1 MGNNV
6 KGKKDAGILEVSP
19 QQGLPCWREV
29 IEPHPDVAGG
39 LYKNAE
45 FAANL
50 AQVAR
55 GEGEPEYS
63 DPVQFFARTF
73 ITEGMAGLLTQ
84 ALLRVCGKGGGEP
97 VIQLKTAFGGGKTH
111 SMLALYHIMR
121 GKISADRIPNVG
133 PVLESAGV
141 SALPRANVAVL
152 VGTALDPTKG
162 KRPGDMPGIMVNT
175 LWGEM
180 AAQLAQSCGKPELY
194 EIVKG
199 ADKKGVTP
207 GSDALTD
214 LFDAAAPCMVLMDEL
229 VPYAK
234 KIYGTSG
241 LPAGTFDNFIT
252 FIQEVTEAAGNSKNS
267 LVVASIPESDIEIG
281 GEAGKIA
288 LATIEHTFGR
298 METIWKPVKASEGFE
313 VVRRRLFLDC
323 KNPIGRDNVCAAF
336 SRMYNENGS
345 EFPVEAKELEYKER
359 MASCYPIHPE
369 VFERLYEEWSTLEKF
384 QRTRGVLR
392 LMAAVIHELWMGND
406 AGLMIMPGSIPLSVP
421 NVRDELTR
429 HLPESWNAI
438 VDKEVD
444 GKDSGPFKIDTNTL
458 YGKQLAARRVA
469 RTIMLGSAPTSRG
482 QAVRGIESSRV
493 RLGVVQP
500 GENIPVFNDA
510 LNKLR
515 DTLSY
520 LYTDSSSNRYWYD
533 TRPTLRKTAEDRA
546 QQIAESDVEHEIE
559 TRLHKLKKDSPFA
572 GIHICPAS
580 SLDVPDEQCARLVV
594 LRPADEYKTN
604 NRENNAA
611 MNVANDILNN
621 RGSSPRT
628 YRNMLA
634 FIAPDHDMMASL
646 KQEVRRFL
654 AWKSIENDCVVL
666 NLDMAQN
673 SETKN
678 NISRC
683 DGTTDAR
690 IKEAY
695 CWLLVPNI
703 DKTVDIKTIVWD
715 PQRISG
721 GKESIIAGAA
731 KKMDQSESI
740 ITQWAPEPLRL
751 ELDILLWLDKD
762 NIAVAQLWE
771 YLCSYCYL
779 PRLADYSVLE
789 KAIRAGVER
798 GEFFAFASGFDGS
811 RYDGLKFNQYVENV
825 EPSGYLVKVD
835 VAKKQLAED
844 RQEQQESAVKSSFA
858 PGYSPAPG
866 GDGVA
871 VREQPSPPSLKN
883 TRFFM
888 SAQLNNIH
896 DMGRDIPQLYNEI
909 IRHLASVVKAK
920 DVELSLE
927 LHVKSPDGFPPQVV
941 QTVSENCRT
950 LKVKQFEFGD

>member
-6 KGKKDAGILEVSP
+6 KGGKDAGILEVSP
-19 QQGLPCWREV
+19 QQGLPCWRDV
-29 IEPHPDVAGG
+29 IEPHPDVASG

-50 AQVAR
+50 AQVA
-55 GEGEPEYS
+55 GGKGAPEYS
-63 DPVQFFARTF
+63 DPREFFARTF

-121 GKISADRIPNVG
+121 GKISADRIPNIG
-133 PVLESAGV
+133 PVLENAGI
-141 SALPRANVAVL
+141 STLPRVNVAVL
-152 VGTALDPTKG
+152 VGTALDPAMG
-162 KRPGDMPGIMVNT
+162 KKMHGIMVNT
-175 LWGEM
+175 LWGKM
-180 AAQLAQSCGKPELY
+180 AAELAQLCGKPELY
-194 EIVKG
+194 EIVKE
-199 ADKKGVTP
+199 ADKKGVSP
-207 GSDALTD
+207 GSEALKT

-229 VPYAK
+229 VAYAR
-234 KIYGTSG
+234 KIHGTSG
-241 LPAGTFDNFIT
+241 LPAGTFGNFIS

-281 GEAGKIA
+281 GDAGKIA
-288 LATIEHTFGR
+288 LETIEKTFGR
-298 METIWKPVKASEGFE
+298 MESIWTPVKPSEGFE

-323 KNPIGRDNVCAAF
+323 KNPIGRDSVCAAF
-336 SRMYNENGS
+336 SKMYNKHGS
-345 EFPVEAKELEYKER
+345 KFPVEAKELEYKER

-429 HLPESWNAI
+429 YLPESWNAI

-444 GKDSGPFKIDTNTL
+444 GKGSDPFKVDTIVR
-458 YGKQLAARRVA
+458 YGKHIAARRVA

-482 QAVRGIESSRV
+482 QAVRGIEGSRV

-500 GENIPVFNDA
+500 GETISVFNDA
-510 LNKLR
+510 MDKLR

-520 LYTDSSSNRYWYD
+520 LYTDSSGNRYWYD
-533 TRPTLRKTAEDRA
+533 TRPALRKTAEDRA

-559 TRLHKLKKDSPFA
+559 TRLRKLKKDSPFA

-580 SLDVPDEQCARLVV
+580 SLDVPDEQRARLVV

-604 NRENNAA
+604 SRDNNAA
-611 MNVANDILNN
+611 MNAAADILNN
-621 RGSSPRT
+621 RGSSPRV

-654 AWKSIENDCVVL
+654 AWKSIENDRVVL

-703 DKTVDIKTIVWD
+703 DKAVDIKTIVLD
-715 PQRISG
+715 THRISG
-721 GKESIIAGAA
+721 GKESIIASAA
-731 KKMDQSESI
+731 QKMVQSQAVI
-740 ITQWAPEPLRL
+740 PQWAPEPLRL
-751 ELDILLWLDKD
+751 ELDNLLWRDAD
-762 NIAVAQLWE
+762 NIVVDKLWE
-771 YLCSYCYL
+771 YLCTYCYL
-779 PRLADYSVLE
+779 PRLSDYSVLE
-789 KAIRAGVER
+789 TAIRAGVKSED
-798 GEFFAFASGFDGS
+798 FFAFASGFDGS
-811 RYDGLKFNQYVENV
+811 RYDGLKLNQDIENV
-825 EPSGYLVKVD
+825 ERSGYLVKVD
-835 VAKKQLAED
+835 TAKKQLDED
-844 RQEQQESAVKSSFA
+844 KRKSQESVDKSPSGHDY
-858 PGYSPAPG
+858 PPPPVG
-866 GDGVA
+866 GSV
-871 VREQPSPPSLKN
+871 VVEEQRPSLKN
-883 TRFFM
+883 KRFFM
-888 SAQLNNIH
+888 SARLDTLRIGNDVRQLN
-896 DMGRDIPQLYNEI
+896 DEI
-909 IRHLASVVKAK
+909 IRHLASIDGAE
-920 DVELSLE
+920 VELSLE

-950 LKVKQFEFGD
+950 LKVKDFGFGD